1 MNHHKEGTGLGLAI
15 SKQLMELMDD
25 SVSVESEYGKGSTF
39 AFVAPDATILI
50 VDDTKLNIMVAGALM
65 EPTKM
70 NIHTV
75 DNGPDAIQMVKNEDY
90 DLIFMD
96 HFMPG
101 MDGVETTQH
110 IRALEDENQ
119 EVVAGGENTLKR
131 KSSSYWNDFRKKN
144 RHLCKMD
151 FQQRRDMV

>member
-1 MNHHKEGTGLGLAI
+1 
-15 SKQLMELMDD
+15 
-25 SVSVESEYGKGSTF
+25 
-39 AFVAPDATILI
+39 
-50 VDDTKLNIMVAGALM
+50 M

-75 DNGPDAIQMVKNEDY
+75 DNGPDTIQMVKNEDY
-90 DLIFMD
+90 DFIFMD